1 MTKLRRLCGEVGARR
16 TALRQRAS
24 EGSAE
29 VVVAAVTRALARRR
43 PAIRRPTQ
51 ACVAVTGLVPPSAW
65 AAAAGRTSG
74 TRRYRAESGWSP
86 GRTARCR
93 AQPCGFQPVE
103 AKVLRFPQGQFLCVA
118 RIRAPGLC
126 PRALRGVGLRAVPLM
141 RPSAEQQ
148 PREQCAEVRCLA
160 APARRFSRVDRRRCS
175 GRPLGSHGNSLC
187 YQFGGPRSH
196 PDGRP
201 GPRPNRPPQSPRRSS
216 RLGEEGCRTRG
227 EPPPPKSRCFFTSRP
242 FALTPVLGSPLPT
255 ARVTVDCGHHSGHTP
270 AATAGRG
277 GGMSWGWGLLGDGHG
292 NLFPVS
298 LVTGLNSNAD
308 LLKM

>member
-29 VVVAAVTRALARRR
+29 VVVAAVTRAVARRR

-74 TRRYRAESGWSP
+74 TRLYRAESGWSP

-118 RIRAPGLC
+118 RI
-126 PRALRGVGLRAVPLM
+126 
-141 RPSAEQQ
+141 
-148 PREQCAEVRCLA
+148 
-160 APARRFSRVDRRRCS
+160 
-175 GRPLGSHGNSLC
+175 
-187 YQFGGPRSH
+187 
-196 PDGRP
+196 P
-201 GPRPNRPPQSPRRSS
+201 GPRPLSPRPPWCRIARGPFDAAERRAAAARTMRGGPLFGGARSPLLPRGPQTVLWKAARVARKLPLLPVWGTPFPPRRPPRSS
-216 RLGEEGCRTRG
+216 SQQAPAKSQEEL
-227 EPPPPKSRCFFTSRP
+227 
-242 FALTPVLGSPLPT
+242 AV
-255 ARVTVDCGHHSGHTP
+255 
-270 AATAGRG
+270 G
-277 GGMSWGWGLLGDGHG
+277 GGGLPDPRGAPTPKESVFFH
-292 NLFPVS
+292 
-298 LVTGLNSNAD
+298 
-308 LLKM
+308 K